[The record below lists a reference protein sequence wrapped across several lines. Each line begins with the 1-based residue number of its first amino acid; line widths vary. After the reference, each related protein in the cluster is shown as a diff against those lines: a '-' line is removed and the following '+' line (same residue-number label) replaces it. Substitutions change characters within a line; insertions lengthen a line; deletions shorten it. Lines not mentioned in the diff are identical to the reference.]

1 MYRKA
6 GRGFILASQIAGPF
20 DPNETL
26 GLFRLAIANSDR
38 FVYFAFFAAC
48 SAACLTDEFAAAE
61 TFVALD

>member
-1 MYRKA
+1 
-6 GRGFILASQIAGPF
+6 
-20 DPNETL
+20 
-26 GLFRLAIANSDR
+26 LAIANSDR